1 MALGRLGPHASLHV
15 GAIVTLL
22 QDRDVHVRRA
32 AVVALGQMGGGAS
45 LHAAAMHRRSML
57 WGRRGAAAQR
67 RPRCATGAV
76 RRPRCSTAQH
86 GRSMLRGRRGVEVK
100 GTERGKG

>member
-22 QDRDVHVRRA
+22 QDRDAHA
-32 AVVALGQMGGGAS
+32 AAVALGQMGGGAS

-57 WGRRGAAAQR
+57 WGQRGGLQRRGGLDARQ
-67 RPRCATGAV
+67 
-76 RRPRCSTAQH
+76 
-86 GRSMLRGRRGVEVK
+86 GR
-100 GTERGKG
+100 